1 MDLNDIRQMDDLEV
15 LLILKEKLKDRV
27 VDQTISWEYRIHLYT
42 QISTINERILHLR
55 NLHQF
60 TV

>member
-15 LLILKEKLKDRV
+15 LLTLKEKLKDRV
-27 VDQTISWEYRIHLYT
+27 VDQTISWEHRIHLYT